1 LVFGVEPSGRDYSS
15 NARAKW
21 KKRLIAA
28 DFPQEGFEADGEC
41 VKISDM
47 LEP

>member
-1 LVFGVEPSGRDYSS
+1 LVFGVEPSGRGYSS

-21 KKRLIAA
+21 NKWLITANSSQK
-28 DFPQEGFEADGEC
+28 DFEARGEC